1 MLSPFFFLWLSI
13 PPPPLGP
20 MPSSFLVVVCLVDLI
35 YTEFA
40 VPSPISPEPLPA
52 VLLYAD
58 DIAEFCPLAFPPAPS
73 LGPVPSSFLVVV
85 CVVDL
90 IYTE

>member
-1 MLSPFFFLWLSI
+1 MKLRPLTQHAELHRGADPLSVRQVHREADSRL
-13 PPPPLGP
+13 PL
-20 MPSSFLVVVCLVDLI
+20 
-35 YTEFA
+35 A